1 MGFMAHVDCQLRY
14 STMSFEKA
22 TEMTDKS
29 SSDDVQVLTYKA
41 GEQVSEGKV
50 LAKIDFRVLSALMML
65 YILAFLDR

>member
-1 MGFMAHVDCQLRY
+1 
-14 STMSFEKA
+14 MSFEKS

-41 GEQVSEGKV
+41 DEQVSEGKV